1 MNLIS
6 VLYLVSSIA
15 VLLTCLFKEA
25 NWWWSILPT
34 VYLLTNIIFPKALY
48 LSNKRLIYFV
58 FNITC
63 YIRYTVIPLLFVLA
77 GNEYQN
83 YLIKEPS
90 KNALGLA
97 AMIMTMELIVSLF
110 MIQVLSKKNTKQSLN
125 IGHSK
130 NKNFFLWFVAL
141 ISVIF
146 LLMFPELRVK
156 FNFISVPEVLE
167 IPEFKSSLIAL
178 FGIVADY
185 ILVLPPIIVI
195 AIYARKSK
203 SNLYSIFTLLLILA
217 PFLLFFKGVSRFSAL
232 LPALAWILTLNR
244 VFPQYRKIITNIILL
259 LASIVFISVSLYKQ
273 FASQSLSEISS
284 SSFNYSATLANFNA
298 YFSGLFNI
306 AYGVDI
312 SVIYSN
318 MNGLS
323 LFTNDFF
330 RNIAFF
336 SYISDSENTTVI
348 IYNNYLYNNIGSID
362 QIIPLISQGYL
373 YLGYAGSIFI
383 TIVVMYFMI
392 RVEYIFHQI
401 KNINYLFPIAM
412 ISIYLSIHMM
422 VSINSIYAP
431 LFNFL
436 LPLLLILKINDK
448 FGKVR
453 IAL

>member
-15 VLLTCLFKEA
+15 VLLTCLFKEV

-34 VYLLTNIIFPKALY
+34 VYLLTNIIFPKSLY

-58 FNITC
+58 FNIIC
-63 YIRYTVIPLLFVLA
+63 YIRYTIIPLLFILA

-90 KNALGLA
+90 RNALSLA
-97 AMIMTMELIVSLF
+97 AIIMAIEIILSLF
-110 MIQVLSKKNTKQSLN
+110 MIQVLSKKNIKQN
-125 IGHSK
+125 MIIRNSK
-130 NKNFFLWFVAL
+130 NKNFFLW
-141 ISVIF
+141 SVVLMSVMF
-146 LLMFPELRVK
+146 LLFFPELRLK

-167 IPEFKSSLIAL
+167 KPEIKSSLIAL

-185 ILVLPPIIVI
+185 ILVIPPIIII
-195 AIYARKSK
+195 AIYVRKRE
-203 SNLYSIFTLLLILA
+203 SNIYSVFTLLLLLT

-244 VFPQYRKIITNIILL
+244 VFPQYRKIITNVILL

-298 YFSGLFNI
+298 YFSGLFNV

-312 SVIYSN
+312 SVVYSN
-318 MNGLS
+318 INGLS
-323 LFTNDFF
+323 LFINDFF

-373 YLGYAGSIFI
+373 YLGYAGSILI
-383 TIVVMYFMI
+383 TIVIMYFMI
-392 RVEYIFHQI
+392 RLEYVLHQI

-453 IAL
+453 IVL